1 MGGDVRRTGARPRAG
16 REATDLEAL
25 AGHVEAELR
34 ATAELATRT
43 ADTLSGAVAELAVMV
58 VETLASGGRLLFCG
72 NGGSA
77 ADAQHLAAEY
87 VVRFGRQREALPA
100 LALTAD
106 ACVLTASGNDF
117 GFEEVFAR
125 QIEGLGA
132 PGDLLVLHSTSGA
145 SPNLSRAA
153 AAARARGVRSV
164 ALLASG
170 GGTLKDEVDLAIVL
184 PTENTARA
192 QEIQLAIGHAVA
204 EWVDRQWAGRDRG
217 AD

>member
-132 PGDLLVLHSTSGA
+132 
-145 SPNLSRAA
+145 RAF
-153 AAARARGVRSV
+153 ARALDVRS
-164 ALLASG
+164 SRN
-170 GGTLKDEVDLAIVL
+170 EVVRVQLQHELVCVR
-184 PTENTARA
+184 ENAHVPDVH
-192 QEIQLAIGHAVA
+192 G
-204 EWVDRQWAGRDRG
+204 GRDGVLLRG
-217 AD
+217 GLLEVGEDDDHLAEIIPEHVAWFPFVHGGDPW

>member
-1 MGGDVRRTGARPRAG
+1 
-16 REATDLEAL
+16 
-25 AGHVEAELR
+25 
-34 ATAELATRT
+34 
-43 ADTLSGAVAELAVMV
+43 MV

-132 PGDLLVLHSTSGA
+132 AGDLLVLHSTSGA
-145 SPNLSRAA
+145 SPNQLTSRIRTRSRAR
-153 AAARARGVRSV
+153 AARGPTTTHWVSGSSRTTNSGPLSLVRPPIPRP
-164 ALLASG
+164 LRC
-170 GGTLKDEVDLAIVL
+170 
-184 PTENTARA
+184 PT
-192 QEIQLAIGHAVA
+192 V
-204 EWVDRQWAGRDRG
+204 
-217 AD
+217 

>member
-1 MGGDVRRTGARPRAG
+1 MSA
-16 REATDLEAL
+16 
-25 AGHVEAELR
+25 
-34 ATAELATRT
+34 RT
-43 ADTLSGAVAELAVMV
+43 ASAWEWSTKRC
-58 VETLASGGRLLFCG
+58 GR
-72 NGGSA
+72 N
-77 ADAQHLAAEY
+77 
-87 VVRFGRQREALPA
+87 
-100 LALTAD
+100 
-106 ACVLTASGNDF
+106 ACSSVS
-117 GFEEVFAR
+117 
-125 QIEGLGA
+125 IEGLGA
-132 PGDLLVLHSTSGA
+132 AGDLLVMHSTSGA

-204 EWVDRQWAGRDRG
+204 EWVDRQWAGRDRD